1 MSSIS
6 ETHSNSTISQSTVY
20 SLPEELKPVEW
31 QNSRSELPTTWED
44 LAPPPKQTKVVDD
57 PIDVIEVPGHY
68 DLPVVTN
75 ETPLDNMMSEVDMAT
90 VMGSVWNSFNST
102 FLGYDTHPSLYN
114 TSPYAH
120 IPVNFLRQTKDGC
133 YYTVCKVTNGGF
145 AYYFFERRLNPQ
157 TKEYQTDDLTE
168 VYISGCVYME
178 KTLRYDDFSSL
189 KIDDSIDE
197 VIQIDSA
204 AKIIKIDSEWVESIT
219 GNRLEK
225 NATAHLLKDGI
236 LSISYEYNDEDG
248 YIISDMVYSPDFVFY
263 PISLGEDYPKYFGIL
278 PQDYPPEA

>member
-6 ETHSNSTISQSTVY
+6 ETHSDSTISQSTAY
-20 SLPEELKPVEW
+20 SLPEESKPVEW
-31 QNSRSELPTTWED
+31 QNSRSELPMTWDD
-44 LAPPPKQTKVVDD
+44 LEPPPKQTKVIDD

-75 ETPLDNMMSEVDMAT
+75 ETPLADAMSKVDMAT
-90 VMGSVWNSFNST
+90 VMFTSWNAFNT
-102 FLGYDTHPSLYN
+102 IFIGYDTHPSLYN
-114 TSPYAH
+114 SSASAR

-133 YYTVCKVTNGGF
+133 YYTVNKVKDGGW
-145 AYYFFERRLNPQ
+145 AYFFFERRINAL

-168 VYISGCVYME
+168 VYLTGCVYME
-178 KTLRYDDFSSL
+178 NTLEYADFATLKTG
-189 KIDDSIDE
+189 DSIDK
-197 VIQIDSA
+197 VVQIDSA
-204 AKIIKIDSEWVESIT
+204 AKIIISHNEWEESIT
-219 GNRLEK
+219 GHRLSK

-236 LSISYEYNDEDG
+236 LSISYEYSDGDG

-278 PQDYPPEA
+278 PQDYPPET